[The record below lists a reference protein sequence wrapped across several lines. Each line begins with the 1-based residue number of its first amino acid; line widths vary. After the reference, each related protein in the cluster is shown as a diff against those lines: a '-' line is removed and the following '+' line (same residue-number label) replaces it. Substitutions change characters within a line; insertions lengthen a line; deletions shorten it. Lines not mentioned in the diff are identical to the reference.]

1 MREQL
6 RRRRHRRVPAGPDSQ
21 FPTWVR
27 SSAYQLSCTSGIS
40 VSKTLAATS
49 RIRLYD
55 EFRRDAKCA
64 VLEVVSRLSYVAKRT
79 GIVLC
84 CRARPSGVGAIRDSF
99 ADSAK
104 AASRGRGSC
113 RCSIASAPPHGNRS
127 VCAPGRLRL
136 ARPGRRIQRGGVYR
150 LPHRCGLVVIDD
162 AAERL
167 VAEMEAKAVG
177 VGLEQLGDDAHPRRR
192 HGAGI

>member
-1 MREQL
+1 MIGVQIL
-6 RRRRHRRVPAGPDSQ
+6 HGQPAVVEGH
-21 FPTWVR
+21 V
-27 SSAYQLSCTSGIS
+27 
-40 VSKTLAATS
+40 AAA
-49 RIRLYD
+49 L
-55 EFRRDAKCA
+55 
-64 VLEVVSRLSYVAKRT
+64 
-79 GIVLC
+79 
-84 CRARPSGVGAIRDSF
+84 P
-99 ADSAK
+99 
-104 AASRGRGSC
+104 
-113 RCSIASAPPHGNRS
+113 APHHTGNRS

>member
-1 MREQL
+1 MSNSAAVVTVASQPVRIASSRHGCAP
-6 RRRRHRRVPAGPDSQ
+6 RRTNYPARRVYRCRRPLQRLHAYACM
-21 FPTWVR
+21 T
-27 SSAYQLSCTSGIS
+27 SSAAMLNALCWKSFRGSRTWQSAPASCSVAAPGPAASELS
-40 VSKTLAATS
+40 V
-49 RIRLYD
+49 IRLQILQ
-55 EFRRDAKCA
+55 RQPA
-64 VLEVVSRLSYVAKRT
+64 VGEGHVA
-79 GIVLC
+79 
-84 CRARPSGVGAIRDSF
+84 
-99 ADSAK
+99 
-104 AASRGRGSC
+104 AALP
-113 RCSIASAPPHGNRS
+113 APHHTGNRS